1 MLGQLV
7 DVIKEGK
14 ALHSSYGQ
22 DGYCEEVFFTTVQNV
37 AHSVEKI
44 SNNLGEIA
52 KEAIVG
58 HAKKMRQNLNN
69 TEAESVNI
77 ERDPGIRKG
86 MN

>member
-7 DVIKEGK
+7 DVIEEGK

-22 DGYCEEVFFTTVQNV
+22 DGYCEEVFLTAVQNF

-58 HAKKMRQNLNN
+58 HEEKMRQMEQN
-69 TEAESVNI
+69 TRRLTGRPKE
-77 ERDPGIRKG
+77 
-86 MN
+86 